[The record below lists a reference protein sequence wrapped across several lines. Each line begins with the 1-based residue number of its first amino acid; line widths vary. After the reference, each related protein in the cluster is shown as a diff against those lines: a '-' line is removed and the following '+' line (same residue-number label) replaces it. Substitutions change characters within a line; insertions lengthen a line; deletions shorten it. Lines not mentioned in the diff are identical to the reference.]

1 MSKWQKV
8 KLGELYEVHNGL
20 SKGREFFGSG
30 YPFLTFSTVFNNWFL
45 PKKLDSLVQSSDKER
60 EACSIRKGDVF
71 ITRTSETMNELG
83 MSSVALRDY
92 PNATYNGFTKRLRP
106 ITDNVVPEYIGYYL
120 RSPKFRGKFMA
131 FSTMTTRASL
141 ANGDLLGMEVEL
153 PNKETQKQIAQILF
167 RYDTLIE
174 NYQQQI
180 KLLEE
185 AAQRLYKEW
194 FVDLR
199 FPYYENTMITDGIPE
214 GWVKT
219 DVNSILTF
227 HRGYDLTHKEFVA
240 GPYPVVGS
248 TSILGNHSKYKI
260 EGPGIVTG
268 RSGSLGV
275 YQLIWDNFWPHNTSL
290 YISDFKG
297 HDVFYIYCLLKTV
310 DFTTLNSG
318 GAIPSLNRNT
328 LSNISVME
336 PPMSLQAKFSEKV
349 MPMFKRQR
357 HLHSQV
363 QLLTEARDRLLP
375 KLINGEISVE
385 TAQSVTSGLGVR
397 KEQTDSPQATDS

>member
-1 MSKWQKV
+1 M
-8 KLGELYEVHNGL
+8 
-20 SKGREFFGSG
+20 
-30 YPFLTFSTVFNNWFL
+30 
-45 PKKLDSLVQSSDKER
+45 
-60 EACSIRKGDVF
+60 
-71 ITRTSETMNELG
+71 
-83 MSSVALRDY
+83 
-92 PNATYNGFTKRLRP
+92 
-106 ITDNVVPEYIGYYL
+106 
-120 RSPKFRGKFMA
+120 
-131 FSTMTTRASL
+131 
-141 ANGDLLGMEVEL
+141 
-153 PNKETQKQIAQILF
+153 
-167 RYDTLIE
+167 
-174 NYQQQI
+174 
-180 KLLEE
+180 LEE

-194 FVDLR
+194 FVDLHY
-199 FPYYENTMITDGIPE
+199 PDYENTRIIDGVPE
-214 GWVKT
+214 GWEKKN
-219 DVNSILTF
+219 VNSILTF
-227 HRGYDLTHKEFVA
+227 HRGYDLTHKEFVC

-248 TSILGNHSKYKI
+248 TSIIGNHNKYKI

-275 YQLIWDNFWPHNTSL
+275 YQLIWDNYWPHNTSL

-357 HLHSQV
+357 YLQSQV
-363 QLLTEARDRLLP
+363 RLLTEARDRLLP
-375 KLINGEISVE
+375 KLMNGEISVE

-397 KEQTDSPQATDS
+397 KEHTGSPQATDS

>member
-8 KLGELYEVHNGL
+8 KLGDLISLQRGYDLTKEQIVQGPYPVVSSTSIMGYHNSFKVEAPGVIIGRSGTLGEVQYVNTNFWPHNTSLFVKDFKGNEPLFVYYFLKNLGTDNAGGGSAIPTLNRNHLYVL
-20 SKGREFFGSG
+20 DITTPPLPTQKRIA
-30 YPFLTFSTVFNNWFL
+30 TVL
-45 PKKLDSLVQSSDKER
+45 YHYDSL
-60 EACSIRKGDVF
+60 
-71 ITRTSETMNELG
+71 
-83 MSSVALRDY
+83 
-92 PNATYNGFTKRLRP
+92 
-106 ITDNVVPEYIGYYL
+106 
-120 RSPKFRGKFMA
+120 
-131 FSTMTTRASL
+131 
-141 ANGDLLGMEVEL
+141 
-153 PNKETQKQIAQILF
+153 IA
-167 RYDTLIE
+167 

-180 KLLEE
+180 NLLEE

-199 FPYYENTMITDGIPE
+199 FPYYEKTRITDGIPE

-248 TSILGNHSKYKI
+248 TSIIGNHNKYKI

-375 KLINGEISVE
+375 KLMNGEISVE
-385 TAQSVTSGLGVR
+385 TAQSVISGLGIR

>member
-1 MSKWQKV
+1 MNKWQKV
-8 KLGELYEVHNGL
+8 KLGNFISLQRGYDLTKEQIVQGPYPVVSSTSIMGYHNSFKVEAPGVIIGRSGTLGEVQYVNTNFWPHNTSLFVKDFKGNEPLFVYYFLKNLGTDSAGGGSAIPTLNRNHLYVL
-20 SKGREFFGSG
+20 DITPPPLPMQKRIA
-30 YPFLTFSTVFNNWFL
+30 TVL
-45 PKKLDSLVQSSDKER
+45 YHYDSL
-60 EACSIRKGDVF
+60 
-71 ITRTSETMNELG
+71 
-83 MSSVALRDY
+83 
-92 PNATYNGFTKRLRP
+92 
-106 ITDNVVPEYIGYYL
+106 
-120 RSPKFRGKFMA
+120 
-131 FSTMTTRASL
+131 
-141 ANGDLLGMEVEL
+141 
-153 PNKETQKQIAQILF
+153 IA
-167 RYDTLIE
+167 

-180 KLLEE
+180 NLLEE

-199 FPYYENTMITDGIPE
+199 FPYYENTRITDGIPE
-214 GWVKT
+214 GWVMT

-248 TSILGNHSKYKI
+248 TSIIGNHNKYKI
-260 EGPGIVTG
+260 EGPGLVTG

-349 MPMFKRQR
+349 MPMFKRQM
-357 HLHSQV
+357 HLHSQIR
-363 QLLTEARDRLLP
+363 LLTEARDRLLP
-375 KLINGEISVE
+375 KLMSGEISVE
-385 TAQSVTSGLGVR
+385 AAQSVTSGLGVS

>member
-1 MSKWQKV
+1 MSEV
-8 KLGELYEVHNGL
+8 TLSEICELIVDCPHSTAIDEGKGYPLVRTPNIG
-20 SKGREFFGSG
+20 KGRLVYSG
-30 YPFLTFSTVFNNWFL
+30 MHRVSEDVYNQRNQRAVPQEDDLIFAREATAGNVALIQKGEKVCLGQRTVLIRPNKKYVVPSFLTYFLLAPKQQYNLLST
-45 PKKLDSLVQSSDKER
+45 
-60 EACSIRKGDVF
+60 
-71 ITRTSETMNELG
+71 
-83 MSSVALRDY
+83 
-92 PNATYNGFTKRLRP
+92 
-106 ITDNVVPEYIGYYL
+106 
-120 RSPKFRGKFMA
+120 
-131 FSTMTTRASL
+131 
-141 ANGDLLGMEVEL
+141 ANGATVAHVNLPTIRNLKLEL
-153 PNKETQKQIAQILF
+153 PDLQTQHYVGAILL
-167 RYDTLIE
+167 RYDSLIE

-180 KLLEE
+180 NLLEE
-185 AAQRLYKEW
+185 ATQRLYKEW

-199 FPYYENTMITDGIPE
+199 FPYYENTRITDGIPE

-219 DVNSILTF
+219 NVNSILTF
-227 HRGYDLTHKEFVA
+227 HRGYDLTHKEFVC

-248 TSILGNHSKYKI
+248 TSIIGNHNKYKI

-375 KLINGEISVE
+375 KLMSGEISVE
-385 TAQSVTSGLGVR
+385 AAQSVTSGLGVR
-397 KEQTDSPQATDS
+397 KEHTDSPQATDS